1 MRVVF
6 GLSVMDQR
14 VFRTVMRAAD
24 FIAGAGPG
32 GVIENG
38 FHEAEDESGF
48 NPSTLANQ
56 KLMIVGVLTEIEKFV
71 PHILHKHCPGYTFD
85 WDAPQGT
92 EHTLFATRGAERLPI
107 VHFNRCYVN
116 DADTLPDLWFA
127 LSCNYCII
135 KNNELEL
142 SSGHHIITYNETGR
156 VWNGKLSYVSSR
168 NIQATIYA
176 LGQEETCEY
185 LRDFLVG
192 PFARNQHSAVTYDD

>member
-24 FIAGAGPG
+24 FIAGEQPG
-32 GVIENG
+32 GVIETG
-38 FHEAEDESGF
+38 VRAADDASGVD
-48 NPSTLANQ
+48 PSPLADQ

-71 PHILHKHCPGYTFD
+71 PHILHKHCPGYTFA
-85 WDAPQGT
+85 WSEMRGT
-92 EHTLFATRGAERLPI
+92 QQTLRATKGDNNLEI
-107 VHFNRCYVN
+107 IQFDRCDVN
-116 DADTLPDLWFA
+116 DKRKLPDLKITLTCDYA
-127 LSCNYCII
+127 II
-135 KNNELEL
+135 NSELEL